1 MLSADIEA
9 HKPQD
14 PVTAVRSP
22 GPGPCASF
30 RCHRR
35 SLLVKSHG
43 FDQIPFPFRLKLNT
57 WSGRFLEKP
66 RVRWHTPVVV
76 TEAGVPIG
84 DLRCMDG

>member
-1 MLSADIEA
+1 MLSADTEA

-22 GPGPCASF
+22 DPGPRASF

-43 FDQIPFPFRLKLNT
+43 FDQLPFPFRLKLNT
-57 WSGRFLEKP
+57 WSGRLYKKP
-66 RVRWHTPVVV
+66 SLRWHPPVVV
-76 TEAGVPIG
+76 TEATAPIG
-84 DLRCMDG
+84 KRRRA